1 MSNTDKTQGKRTV
14 ALAIDY
20 KRTFQSEHGERVL
33 RHLMKRFG
41 ILNSTMTDNP
51 YLTAFNEGQRSVV
64 IEIIRKLK
72 IDVKRLETE
81 IFKEP
86 QGESDVIL

>member
-1 MSNTDKTQGKRTV
+1 MSDADKSSGKRQV

-20 KRTFQSEHGERVL
+20 KTTFGSEHGSRVL

-41 ILNSTMTDNP
+41 IMHTTFSDDP
-51 YLTAFNEGQRSVV
+51 YVTSFNEGQRAVI
-64 IEIIRKLK
+64 IEIIKKLK
-72 IDVKRLETE
+72 IDVRKLETE

-86 QGESDVIL
+86 TGESDVIF